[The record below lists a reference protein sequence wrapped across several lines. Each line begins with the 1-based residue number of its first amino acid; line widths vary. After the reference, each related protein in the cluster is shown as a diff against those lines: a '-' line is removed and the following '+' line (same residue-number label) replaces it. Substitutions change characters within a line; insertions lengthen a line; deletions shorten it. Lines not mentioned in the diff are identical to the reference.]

1 MILVCGILGD
11 EMIELMCARLDDMSY
26 DYLLFD
32 ERHFPGRYGLC
43 WEASPTGVSGH
54 VSAPGRTVGLE
65 EVTGV
70 YARYVE
76 YRDETKRSALSPGEQ
91 RIAKAEY
98 QLSVMELLDLLPCVV
113 VNRPKASTSND
124 SKVYQGFLANEVG
137 LLTPKTL
144 VTTCPEEARAFYE
157 ECRGRVIY
165 KSLSGIRSIVQRL
178 DEASLSRLGLLKNC
192 PTQFQEY
199 VEGVDIRVH
208 TVGDEAF
215 ATEIE
220 SEASDYRYARRQGAS
235 LSARAADLPPEVG
248 NSCAGLAAALGLEL
262 AGVDLRRTPDGRY
275 YCFEVNPSPGFL
287 FYERATAQPISEAVA
302 RRLRGD

>member
-1 MILVCGILGD
+1 
-11 EMIELMCARLDDMSY
+11 
-26 DYLLFD
+26 
-32 ERHFPGRYGLC
+32 
-43 WEASPTGVSGH
+43 
-54 VSAPGRTVGLE
+54 
-65 EVTGV
+65 
-70 YARYVE
+70 
-76 YRDETKRSALSPGEQ
+76 
-91 RIAKAEY
+91 
-98 QLSVMELLDLLPCVV
+98 
-113 VNRPKASTSND
+113 
-124 SKVYQGFLANEVG
+124 
-137 LLTPKTL
+137 
-144 VTTCPEEARAFYE
+144 
-157 ECRGRVIY
+157 
-165 KSLSGIRSIVQRL
+165 
-178 DEASLSRLGLLKNC
+178 
-192 PTQFQEY
+192 
-199 VEGVDIRVH
+199 VDIRVH

>member
-91 RIAKAEY
+91 RIAEAEY

-248 NSCAGLAAALGLEL
+248 NSCAGLAAALGLAL

>member
-1 MILVCGILGD
+1 VIVICGILGD
-11 EMIELMCARLDDMSY
+11 EMIELMCARLEHMGY
-26 DYLLFD
+26 DYLFFD

-43 WEASPTGVSGH
+43 WEAGPCGVSGH
-54 VSAPGRTVGLE
+54 FKAPGRKVALE

-76 YRDETKRSALSPGEQ
+76 YKDETKQSGLSPREEKM
-91 RIAKAEY
+91 AEAEY
-98 QLSVMELLDLLPCVV
+98 QQSVMELLDLLPCVV

-124 SKVYQGFLANEVG
+124 SKVYQGFLAEGFG

-144 VTTCPEEARAFYE
+144 VTTCPEEARVFYE
-157 ECRGRVIY
+157 ECGGRVIY

-178 DEASLSRLGLLKNC
+178 DEGSLSRLHLLKNC
-192 PTQFQEY
+192 PTQFQEQ
-199 VEGVDIRVH
+199 VEGADIRVH
-208 TVGDEAF
+208 TVGPETF
-215 ATEIE
+215 ATEVV

-235 LSARAADLPPEVG
+235 LSARAIDLPPEVG
-248 NSCAGLAAALGLEL
+248 GSCVGLAAALGLDL

-302 RRLRGD
+302 RRLRGN